1 MPAPKKTTRRPALI
15 ASATLLSL
23 ALGLVLPLTA
33 GTAEAKPI
41 RPGSRTGTG
50 STDSGSPAK
59 VTSTPRVTSTPADS
73 TDDDADGSSPA
84 PSGTGKVRGG
94 TTGTSLSKVGG
105 SRLGAPGIQVLPG
118 VGAPKLPED
127 ELSAKSWIVADAE
140 SGEVLASY
148 NAHQELA
155 PASTLKMLFADT
167 LLGRWPATQTHKVT
181 SEELAQVGAGSSL
194 VGVKENEEYT
204 VRDLWL
210 GVFLRSGND
219 AVHVLSAMN
228 GGIDRTV
235 ADMNARAEELQALD
249 THVVSPDGYDAKGQ
263 VSSAYDLTLIARSGL
278 QRPEFREYA
287 ATVRA
292 QFPGATTK
300 GKGGRKTRGS
310 FEIQNTNRLL
320 TGAGID
326 QYQGIAGV
334 KNGNTTNAGAT
345 FTGVAERGG
354 RVLLVTVMNPEK
366 KDLNRVYKET
376 ATLLDWGFAASGKVT
391 PVGELVPPASQVAA
405 SASADPGA
413 SSAAVPAGDQAG
425 AGDAVAADAGTA
437 GPLWIPLAIVGGVLV
452 LLAAG
457 GFLLHRRWPLPGTGA
472 ERETTAADGTPPGS
486 ADRTD
491 DAAEKA
497 KDGEDVTAAA
507 GSDTAEATE
516 AAGAAGAAQ
525 TTKVKVDTAKAAR
538 AKVDTT
544 EAAKAKVDA
553 TEAPHADAD
562 TAEATEAKA
571 GTAGADASSGSGE
584 SAPEAKMPQQATAPR
599 AAKGEDQPA

>member
-41 RPGSRTGTG
+41 RPGARTGTG
-50 STDSGSPAK
+50 STDAGSPAK
-59 VTSTPRVTSTPADS
+59 ARTTPGATSTPTNSPGDAE
-73 TDDDADGSSPA
+73 DDADGPA
-84 PSGTGKVRGG
+84 ASAVGKPGSGTAGK
-94 TTGTSLSKVGG
+94 SLSKVGG
-105 SRLGAPGIQVLPG
+105 VRLGAPGIQVQPG
-118 VGAPKLPED
+118 VGAPKLPEA

-148 NAHQELA
+148 NAHKELA

-181 SEELAQVGAGSSL
+181 NEELAQVGAGSSL
-194 VGVKENEEYT
+194 VGVKEDEEYT

-228 GGIDRTV
+228 GGIDETV
-235 ADMNARAEELQALD
+235 ADMNAHAEELQALD

-278 QRPEFREYA
+278 QKPDFREYA

-300 GKGGRKTRGS
+300 GKGGKKTRGS

-326 QYQGIAGV
+326 QYRGIAGV
-334 KNGNTTNAGAT
+334 KNGNTTNAGST
-345 FTGVAERGG
+345 FTGVAERDGK
-354 RVLLVTVMNPEK
+354 VLLVTVMNPEK
-366 KDLNRVYKET
+366 KDLNQVYKET

-391 PVGELVPPASQVAA
+391 PVGELVPPASQAAA
-405 SASADPGA
+405 SASAEPDA
-413 SSAAVPAGDQAG
+413 SAAAVPAGDQAG
-425 AGDAVAADAGTA
+425 AGDAAAAESGEA

-452 LLAAG
+452 LLAGG
-457 GFLLHRRWPLPGTGA
+457 GFLVHRRWPLPGTGA
-472 ERETTAADGTPPGS
+472 R
-486 ADRTD
+486 R
-491 DAAEKA
+491 
-497 KDGEDVTAAA
+497 
-507 GSDTAEATE
+507 E
-516 AAGAAGAAQ
+516 AAPSDGSPAEG
-525 TTKVKVDTAKAAR
+525 
-538 AKVDTT
+538 
-544 EAAKAKVDA
+544 
-553 TEAPHADAD
+553 AD
-562 TAEATEAKA
+562 TAEDAEKGAAEDAVKEPKDGDDVTAESGVEKDEPVSGDA
-571 GTAGADASSGSGE
+571 GTPEEPADGAAGTGKDEPAKDAAE
-584 SAPEAKMPQQATAPR
+584 DAPAEARMPQQATAPR
-599 AAKGEDQPA
+599 AAKDEDQPA